1 MSTPTTSAHTDAG
14 VKRRRNTQDTHEE
27 KAREHNRFPWKARRE
42 NKWGSPNTPSDVVN
56 MGTHVFECE
65 WAKRDSDLNRFLAMC
80 SCFPQWFDDLS
91 DVIPSLCGWRQRVE
105 VLLHNKVQAEE
116 QEQELA
122 NELSKELEV
131 HTGTMKVPSEKA
143 WALALNKRQLLA
155 ENDFGKL
162 LNGVVADG
170 QTLHIVFLLSYGAE
184 SVRVLLDI
192 TNGSCVM
199 RVDETTALNEEEIMF
214 WLTLKR
220 SNTTSI
226 LTAVMVPH
234 VVAAW
239 LDIEERDAT

>member
-1 MSTPTTSAHTDAG
+1 
-14 VKRRRNTQDTHEE
+14 
-27 KAREHNRFPWKARRE
+27 
-42 NKWGSPNTPSDVVN
+42 

-80 SCFPQWFDDLS
+80 SCLPQWFDDLS
-91 DVIPSLCGWRQRVE
+91 DVMPSLCGWRQRVE
-105 VLLHNKVQAEE
+105 VLLHNKVQAEG

-131 HTGTMKVPSEKA
+131 HAGTMKVPSEKA

-170 QTLHIVFLLSYGAE
+170 QTLHIVFLLTYGTD

-192 TNGSCVM
+192 TNGSCGM
-199 RVDETTALNEEEIMF
+199 RVEESTALNEEEIMF